1 MICINKEQG
10 MVEGDRD
17 VVITEA
23 SCLLAMIRE
32 KDEEAMPVI
41 LSAVYTDA
49 GKRTLKGTLEEFKKD
64 TTATL
69 KAIELIAKEGEK

>member
-23 SCLLAMIRE
+23 SCLLAMIRD
-32 KDEEAMPVI
+32 KDAEAMPII
-41 LSAVYTDA
+41 LSTIYTNA
-49 GKRTLKGTLEEFKKD
+49 GRRTLKETLKEFKKD

-69 KAIELIAKEGEK
+69 RAIELIAKEGGK

>member
-23 SCLLAMIRE
+23 SCVLAMIRD
-32 KDEEAMPVI
+32 KDVEAMPII
-41 LSAVYTDA
+41 LSTIYTDA
-49 GKRTLKGTLEEFKKD
+49 GKRTLKEALEEFKKD

-69 KAIELIAKEGEK
+69 KVIELIEKGEK